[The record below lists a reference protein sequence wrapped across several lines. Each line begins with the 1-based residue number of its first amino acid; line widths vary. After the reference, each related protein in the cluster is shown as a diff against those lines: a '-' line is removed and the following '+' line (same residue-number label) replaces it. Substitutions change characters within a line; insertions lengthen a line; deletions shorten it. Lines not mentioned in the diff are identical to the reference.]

1 MGVLFKSHK
10 SSKLINQII
19 FQTFIS
25 KMSNPIVQYV
35 VVRSDL
41 MKSLSWPVGALIAQA
56 CHASTSVMHLFYDHE
71 DTQKYLRELD
81 SMHKIVLEVK
91 DENELKK
98 IDDKLTEGTIDH
110 KLWIEQP
117 ENFPTCLA
125 VRPYPK
131 DQVQKFFKGLKL
143 YKN

>member
-1 MGVLFKSHK
+1 
-10 SSKLINQII
+10 
-19 FQTFIS
+19 
-25 KMSNPIVQYV
+25 MSGPQQIVQYI

-41 MKSLSWPVGALIAQA
+41 IKTLSWPLGALIAQT
-56 CHASTSVMHLFYDHE
+56 CHASTAVMHEFYDHE
-71 DTQKYLRELD
+71 HTQSYLRELD
-81 SMHKIVLEVK
+81 RMHKVVLEVK
-91 DENELKK
+91 DEEELS
-98 IDDKLTEGTIDH
+98 KLKDRLDVESIDH

-131 DQVQKFFKGLKL
+131 NEVQKFFKGLKL

>member
-1 MGVLFKSHK
+1 M
-10 SSKLINQII
+10 NQQNFCNIDNNN
-19 FQTFIS
+19 
-25 KMSNPIVQYV
+25 KN
-35 VVRSDL
+35 
-41 MKSLSWPVGALIAQA
+41 G
-56 CHASTSVMHLFYDHE
+56 ASTKEILNE
-71 DTQKYLRELD
+71 KQK
-81 SMHKIVLEVK
+81 I
-91 DENELKK
+91 DENTATNEIIK

>member
-1 MGVLFKSHK
+1 
-10 SSKLINQII
+10 
-19 FQTFIS
+19 
-25 KMSNPIVQYV
+25 MSNPIVQYV

-56 CHASTSVMHLFYDHE
+56 CHASTAVMHLFYDHE

>member
-1 MGVLFKSHK
+1 
-10 SSKLINQII
+10 
-19 FQTFIS
+19 
-25 KMSNPIVQYV
+25 
-35 VVRSDL
+35 
-41 MKSLSWPVGALIAQA
+41 
-56 CHASTSVMHLFYDHE
+56 MHLFYDHE

-117 ENFPTCLA
+117 ENLLFVPI
-125 VRPYPK
+125 PK
-131 DQVQKFFKGLKL
+131 IKCKSSLKGLN
-143 YKN
+143 YT